1 MNMTLSDC
9 PIVRSF
15 GLFITLHQFLSV
27 LTQNTLDCITIIL
40 MISTAASCN
49 GYLVLGRG
57 VAEFINLT
65 NLFHFRV
72 SN

>member
-1 MNMTLSDC
+1 MNLTLSDC
-9 PIVRSF
+9 SIVRSF
-15 GLFITLHQFLSV
+15 GPFITLHQFLSV

-40 MISTAASCN
+40 MISSAPAVMDTWS
-49 GYLVLGRG
+49 LGEES
-57 VAEFINLT
+57 EFINLT